1 MEKDDTLAEIKPMLN
16 FDEQIAKLKQM
27 NIFFN
32 IIDTEKANEIL
43 RKNNYFFKLAYFAKS
58 QKKNGGYFIEFAYLS
73 DLATIDM
80 KLRYTML
87 HLTLD
92 IEHSLKYLVLK
103 LITENNQEDGYKII
117 DEFLCIDKSYS
128 NSNFDTNSR
137 TPKKLW
143 KPKSKIKTKYSSI

>member
-1 MEKDDTLAEIKPMLN
+1 
-16 FDEQIAKLKQM
+16 
-27 NIFFN
+27 
-32 IIDTEKANEIL
+32 
-43 RKNNYFFKLAYFAKS
+43 
-58 QKKNGGYFIEFAYLS
+58 
-73 DLATIDM
+73 M

-92 IEHSLKYLVLK
+92 IEHSLKCLVLK

-128 NSNFDTNSR
+128 NSNFDTIQEHQ
-137 TPKKLW
+137 KKLW

>member
-1 MEKDDTLAEIKPMLN
+1 MEKDDILAEIKPMLN

-43 RKNNYFFKLAYFAKS
+43 RKNNYFFKLAYFRKNFE
-58 QKKNGGYFIEFAYLS
+58 KKNGGYFIEFAYLS

-92 IEHSLKYLVLK
+92 IEHS
-103 LITENNQEDGYKII
+103 
-117 DEFLCIDKSYS
+117 
-128 NSNFDTNSR
+128 
-137 TPKKLW
+137 
-143 KPKSKIKTKYSSI
+143 